1 MNNSS
6 NFNDYPKIL
15 KIEEDGK
22 IIALDKNG
30 QINTD
35 LNIHTIDDEKQRLI
49 FAKIIYNPYSRSNKK
64 YDDVNILKYLSTVIF
79 TLFKYIFAITVSI
92 ITTYHII
99 MVFIGINN
107 EFLNEPIV
115 IMFLAFV
122 VFCVLTQLILWAV
135 S

>member
-30 QINTD
+30 QINTH

-49 FAKIIYNPYSRSNKK
+49 FGKIIYNPYSRSNKK
-64 YDDVNILKYLSTVIF
+64 YDDDNILKYLSTVIF

-92 ITTYHII
+92 ISTYHII

-122 VFCVLTQLILWAV
+122 VFCVLTQLTLWAV